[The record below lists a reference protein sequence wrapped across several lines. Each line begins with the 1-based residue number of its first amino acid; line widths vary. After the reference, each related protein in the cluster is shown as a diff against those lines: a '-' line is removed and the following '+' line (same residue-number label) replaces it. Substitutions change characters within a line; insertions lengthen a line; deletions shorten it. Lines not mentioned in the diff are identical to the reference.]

1 MNDIKIVENCFI
13 FNYYAERVGTTMTL
27 MGSASEK
34 FHGFSCE
41 VSICPYGKGDSEI
54 HTGIGF
60 LDHMLELFAKHGSF
74 DLKILCDEDLK
85 IDEHHTVDEVS
96 MNLGLAFK
104 RACQSLKGS
113 IKRFG
118 FYILPMDEVMTTSS
132 VDVLAHRQSFVFDVD
147 FHTENIG
154 MLKTEMIRDFWNM
167 FSQKA
172 ECNMIIK
179 SEYGI
184 NDHHIAEGV
193 FKCVA
198 RSIKDAL
205 EFKEV
210 L

>member
-1 MNDIKIVENCFI
+1 MNFI
-13 FNYYAERVGTTMTL
+13 
-27 MGSASEK
+27 GSASEK

-41 VSICPYGKGDSEI
+41 VSINLYGKGNSEI

-60 LDHMLELFAKHGSF
+60 LDHMLELFAKHGNF
-74 DLKILCDEDLK
+74 DLKVLCDGDLN
-85 IDEHHTVDEVS
+85 IDEHHTVDEIS

-104 RACQSLKGS
+104 RACHSIIGS

-132 VDVLAHRQSFVFDVD
+132 VDVLARRQSFVFDVI
-147 FHTENIG
+147 FHTENLG
-154 MLKTEMIRDFWNM
+154 MIKTEMIREFWSM

-172 ECNMIIK
+172 ECNLIIK

-198 RSIKDAL
+198 RSMKEAL
-205 EFKEV
+205 DFKEA